1 MASGSRAVYIE
12 AIDTLHVC
20 IKRFEDVLKTTAKPP
35 AHAMTMSSL
44 DECTTV
50 PYENVRYTH
59 SRGRRC
65 LFSCAGNF
73 VGVSNLPNAFR
84 SLRTAINRKL
94 YNAYPDRPFIPYCA
108 IDALA
113 PLLSKDM
120 AVVEIG
126 AGMSTLWLAERTRRV
141 TSYEWDPAWLATV
154 KQQAAHRHLD
164 NIDVRLCPE
173 GDPMAFADIP
183 QESISLGFI
192 DGGQRSLCLFNLWP
206 KIKRGGFVY
215 LDNWDSDLFWLE
227 LGIDA
232 RAFLRD
238 RRNQITRVQLFVDFI
253 PTQVC
258 VCEGLLVQK
267 A

>member
-1 MASGSRAVYIE
+1 TSCLASGSRAVYIE

-20 IKRFEDVLKTTAKPP
+20 IKRFEDALKATAKPP
-35 AHAMTMSSL
+35 APAMTMSSL

-50 PYENVRYTH
+50 PYENLRYTH
-59 SRGRRC
+59 SRGRRR

-126 AGMSTLWLAERTRRV
+126 A
-141 TSYEWDPAWLATV
+141 
-154 KQQAAHRHLD
+154 
-164 NIDVRLCPE
+164 
-173 GDPMAFADIP
+173 
-183 QESISLGFI
+183 
-192 DGGQRSLCLFNLWP
+192 
-206 KIKRGGFVY
+206 
-215 LDNWDSDLFWLE
+215 
-227 LGIDA
+227 
-232 RAFLRD
+232 
-238 RRNQITRVQLFVDFI
+238 
-253 PTQVC
+253 
-258 VCEGLLVQK
+258 
-267 A
+267 